1 MQKKWHFKGLGSFF
15 FKQGE
20 GQASLKKKKKITS
33 KTVEFYLQ
41 DLFRG
46 LGFAS
51 KGGPGTGRNTVV

>member
-1 MQKKWHFKGLGSFF
+1 MRKKWHFKGLGFF

-20 GQASLKKKKKITS
+20 GQASLKKKKITS

-51 KGGPGTGRNTVV
+51 KEGPGTGRNTVV